1 MSGKWWKDNE
11 PRTRS
16 QPTLFV
22 SPGDFT
28 NRRRRGSLVEKSPV
42 DSTRPLRRSSPRSR
56 LFRAHSNSPLLPVP
70 KRKTAKMPV
79 KRSTIKPRTPQGQLI
94 DVEGG
99 ETEAEMETITSVNAD
114 ILQRELQTVPQL
126 TFRGE
131 FQSPP
136 PHKLLA
142 PPPVTVTV
150 TAPLP
155 VTVTELLV
163 VTVTVTVRYLMPVT
177 VTVNKPVR
185 YKKPLCQGERQKL

>member
-1 MSGKWWKDNE
+1 MSNKWWKDNE

-16 QPTLFV
+16 QPTLLV

-28 NRRRRGSLVEKSPV
+28 NRRRKGSLVERSPI

-56 LFRAHSNSPLLPVP
+56 LSRARSNSPLLTVP

-79 KRSTIKPRTPQGQLI
+79 KRSPVKPRTPQGQLI

-114 ILQRELQTVPQL
+114 MLQRELQNAPQL

-136 PHKLLA
+136 H
-142 PPPVTVTV
+142 TSSW
-150 TAPLP
+150 
-155 VTVTELLV
+155 
-163 VTVTVTVRYLMPVT
+163 RH
-177 VTVNKPVR
+177 R
-185 YKKPLCQGERQKL
+185 R